1 MRLDESTEDT
11 EVHLELAPLID
22 VLFLLVLFF
31 AVSTSLIS
39 PEDLGRLK
47 ERLLGLTVSHA
58 ELSDRAEAQTA
69 RIGRLEADLGSR
81 DAALARQTEQ
91 IGTQT
96 AHIRRI
102 EGDLLTQGAVL
113 ADQSGQLATQAGRVG
128 QLERDLA
135 ARTTAL
141 ARQTE
146 QAGAQAARL
155 ERLERDLTAQA
166 TVAAERARA
175 ADEQARRVIVLDGE
189 LGTARAQAAAQMEV
203 AQRLAGEKRA
213 ADEALTRERAE
224 RAGRQDEAAALSAEL
239 ERLRQQ
245 LLQLGTENRRYQEAF
260 AADEKRLAGVA
271 ETQRRLRSNLDQL
284 ISDKTLGVEQVDDR
298 LVLQLSDK
306 ILFPAGNDQLK
317 PEGLTVLASVAE
329 VLKQR
334 VKGLPIQIGGHTD
347 TVPVS
352 GGRFVDNWQLS
363 AARAINVVRFF
374 EAQGLDPTR
383 LSAVGYGAHQPIA
396 GNDTPEGRSAN
407 RRIEIVLLAK

>member
-47 ERLLGLTVSHA
+47 ERLSGLTVSHA
-58 ELSDRAEAQTA
+58 ELSGRTEAQTA
-69 RIGRLEADLGSR
+69 HIGRLEADLGSR
-81 DAALARQTEQ
+81 DTTLARQTGQ
-91 IGTQT
+91 IGMQA

-102 EGDLLTQGAVL
+102 EGDLLAQGAVL
-113 ADQSGQLATQAGRVG
+113 ADQSGQLAVQAGRVG

-175 ADEQARRVIVLDGE
+175 ADEQVLRVIVLDGE
-189 LGTARAQAAAQMEV
+189 LGTARAQAAAQMEA

-213 ADEALTRERAE
+213 ADEALARE

-271 ETQRRLRSNLDQL
+271 ETQRRLRSNLDPL
-284 ISDKTLGVEQVDDR
+284 IADKTLGVEQVDDR

-374 EAQGLDPTR
+374 ETQGLDPTR